1 MTTTVYDKRLFLLDA
16 YALIFRS
23 YYAFIKNPRVTSRGM
38 NTSAVFGFLLT
49 LEDLL
54 VRQKPTHIA
63 VVFDPPGPTFRNA
76 IYPAYKANR
85 DATPEDIKIAVPY
98 IKRLLDAYRIPVI
111 EVQGFEADDVI
122 GTLAHKAAEE
132 GYTAFMM
139 TPDKDFAQL
148 VTDRVMMYRP
158 GRGGGEA
165 EVWGIKE
172 IEREYGVGPG
182 NITDLLGLM
191 GDASD
196 NIPGAPGIGPKT
208 ACKLIRE
215 FGSIETLLGRTAE
228 LQGRQ
233 KDILE
238 QNREQILLSKRLAT
252 IEQDVP
258 VEFRHE
264 ELHRHEIDIDAL
276 RRLYEELEFRTLASR
291 LPSSGSRSQTFGASV
306 GEQPLSSAPG
316 GGLSATASPAS
327 DLSSASDAANRAQAP
342 PSASPGDAQTQTSA
356 ASEGSPSEQDFF
368 APLRQPS
375 EETQGNLFGDNT
387 LAGGSS
393 FATIN
398 TTPHSYAIAETREQS
413 EALAAKL
420 STLSDFCFDTET
432 TSLDPLNTQ
441 LVALAFSWGKGTG
454 TLLWLPPE
462 RNAADD
468 LLEPLRKVFENETIR
483 KTGQNLKFDIQ
494 VLSGYGIS
502 VKGILF
508 DTMMAHY
515 LLEPDMRHNMD
526 LLAAK
531 YLNYEPVHIEELIG
545 ERGPRQKNMRDV
557 EKERVKEYSVEDAD
571 VTWQLREI
579 FAPLLNQQGLDT
591 LAEEIEMPLIRV
603 LAAMEREGIL
613 IDESVLKNYAVTLRE
628 TILRLEQE
636 IYTLAGQEFNI
647 SSPKQLGD
655 ILFVRLRLD
664 DKARL
669 TKTRQYRTDEE
680 VLQRLT
686 GKHNVIEKV
695 LEYRG
700 LKKLLSTYVE
710 ALPALIDPRTGRIHT
725 TYNQAVA
732 STGRLSSTNP
742 NLQNIPVRDAEGRE
756 IRKAFIPGRGK
767 IFLSADYSQIELRL
781 MAHLSGDSAMIADF
795 LSGQDIHS
803 ATASKIFGVPLSEVT
818 REMRSRAK
826 TANFGII
833 YGISAFGLSER
844 LNIGRKE
851 AKELIDGYFNSYPGV
866 RKYMDDSISKARE
879 SGFVTTMFGR
889 RRYLPDIHSRN
900 QVVRGNAE
908 RNAINAPLQGSAADI
923 IKIAMVRIA
932 GRLAKELPGAKMIL
946 QVHDE
951 LIFEV
956 DTDSV
961 EKLREMVVREMKG
974 AADLRVPLEVDTGT
988 GNNWLEA
995 H

>member
-1 MTTTVYDKRLFLLDA
+1 MTAPDFDKKLFLLDA

-23 YYAFIKNPRVTSRGM
+23 YYAFIKNPRVTSKGM

-54 VRQKPTHIA
+54 AKQKPSHIA
-63 VVFDPPGPTFRNA
+63 VVFDPPGPTFRNE

-85 DATPEDIKIAVPY
+85 DATPEDIKIAVPW
-98 IKRLLDAYRIPVI
+98 IKKLLDAYRIPVI
-111 EVQGFEADDVI
+111 EVPGFEADDVI
-122 GTLAHKAAEE
+122 GTLARKASEE

-148 VTDRVMMYRP
+148 VTDRVVMYRP
-158 GRGGGEA
+158 GRSGGEA
-165 EVWGIKE
+165 EIWGINE
-172 IEREYGVGPG
+172 IVREYGVPPAH
-182 NITDLLGLM
+182 ITDLLGLM
-191 GDASD
+191 GDTSD

-208 ACKLIRE
+208 ACKLIGE
-215 FGSIETLLGRTAE
+215 HGSIESLLSNTSV
-228 LQGRQ
+228 LSGRQ
-233 KDILE
+233 KDIIE

-252 IEQDVP
+252 IEQNVP
-258 VEFRHE
+258 VEFSHAD
-264 ELHRHEIDIDAL
+264 LHRSDADTDAL
-276 RRLYEELEFRTLASR
+276 RRIYEELEFRTMASR
-291 LPSSGSRSQTFGASV
+291 LPVSGGRQSLPGPV
-306 GEQPLSSAPG
+306 GENQTVADEKPVAGPSSAPG
-316 GGLSATASPAS
+316 PSPVVAPSSIQQASGDFQGTLFGETATEGNAGKTDISKTTHNYTLIESLEEVRRLAEVLSALT
-327 DLSSASDAANRAQAP
+327 
-342 PSASPGDAQTQTSA
+342 
-356 ASEGSPSEQDFF
+356 
-368 APLRQPS
+368 
-375 EETQGNLFGDNT
+375 
-387 LAGGSS
+387 
-393 FATIN
+393 
-398 TTPHSYAIAETREQS
+398 
-413 EALAAKL
+413 
-420 STLSDFCFDTET
+420 DFCFDTET
-432 TSLDPLNTQ
+432 NSLDSLNAQ
-441 LVALAFSWGKGTG
+441 LVSIAFSWEKGSG
-454 TLLWLPPE
+454 TMLWLPPARDE
-462 RNAADD
+462 ALK
-468 LLEPLRKVFENETIR
+468 LLDPIRPVFENEKIR

-502 VKGILF
+502 VRGPLF
-508 DTMMAHY
+508 DTMLAHY

-526 LLAAK
+526 LLASQ
-531 YLNYEPVHIEELIG
+531 YLGYEPVRIEELIG
-545 ERGPRQKNMRDV
+545 ERGPRQRTMRDV
-557 EKERVKEYSVEDAD
+557 EKEKVKEYAVEDAD
-571 VTWQLREI
+571 VTWQLMQLFEPMLRKEE
-579 FAPLLNQQGLDT
+579 LDT
-591 LAEEIEMPLIRV
+591 LAEKIEMPLIRV
-603 LAAMEREGIL
+603 LAAMEREGVF
-613 IDESVLKNYAVTLRE
+613 IDESALNSFAVTLRE
-628 TILRLEQE
+628 SIIRLEQE
-636 IYTLAGQEFNI
+636 IYSLAGQEFNI

-655 ILFVRLRLD
+655 ILFIRLRLD

-680 VLQRLT
+680 VLQRLSA
-686 GKHNVIEKV
+686 KHPVIVKV

-710 ALPALIDPRTGRIHT
+710 ALPLLIDRNTGRIHT

-756 IRKAFIPGRGK
+756 IRKAFIPAPGK

-781 MAHLSGDSAMIADF
+781 MAHLSGDSAMISDF

-803 ATASKIFGVPLSEVT
+803 ATASKIFGVPVAGVT
-818 REMRSRAK
+818 REMRAKAK

-844 LNIGRKE
+844 LTIGRKE

-866 RKYMDDSISKARE
+866 KAYMDESIRRARE
-879 SGFVTTMFGR
+879 FGYVTTMFGR

-932 GRLAKELPGAKMIL
+932 SRLGQEMPEAKMIL

-956 DTDSV
+956 DTGHV
-961 EKLREMVVREMKG
+961 EKVAMIVKEEMKG
-974 AADLRVPLEVDTGT
+974 AAQLSVPLEVDTGT
-988 GNNWLEA
+988 GYNWLEA

>member
-1 MTTTVYDKRLFLLDA
+1 MTVTDNDKRLFLLDA

-23 YYAFIKNPRVTSRGM
+23 YYAFIKNPRVTSKGM

-54 VRQKPTHIA
+54 TRQKPTHIA
-63 VVFDPPGPTFRNA
+63 VVFDPPGPTFRNEM
-76 IYPAYKANR
+76 YPAYKANR

-98 IKRLLDAYRIPVI
+98 IKRLLDAYHIPVI
-111 EVQGFEADDVI
+111 EVPGFEADDVI
-122 GTLAHKAAEE
+122 GTLARKASEE

-148 VTDRVMMYRP
+148 VTDRVVMYRP

-165 EVWGIKE
+165 EIWGEKE
-172 IEREYGVGPG
+172 IIREYGVAPG

-191 GDASD
+191 GDSSD

-208 ACKLIRE
+208 ACKLISE
-215 FGSIETLLGRTAE
+215 HGSIETLLGKTSE
-228 LQGRQ
+228 LAGRQ
-233 KDILE
+233 KEILE

-252 IEQDVP
+252 IEQNVP
-258 VEFRHE
+258 VEFRHTD
-264 ELHRHEIDIDAL
+264 LHRREIDTDAL

-291 LPSSGSRSQTFGASV
+291 LPSPGSRPQTSASPA
-306 GEQPLSSAPG
+306 GTPAPEP
-316 GGLSATASPAS
+316 ATASETQATAS
-327 DLSSASDAANRAQAP
+327 ARRDSELLPSSATPAY
-342 PSASPGDAQTQTSA
+342 
-356 ASEGSPSEQDFF
+356 EPSEPEFF
-368 APLRQPS
+368 APLRQQS
-375 EETQGNLFGDNT
+375 AERQGNLFGET
-387 LAGGSS
+387 AASEGVSL
-393 FATIN
+393 ATIN
-398 TTPHSYAIAETREQS
+398 TTPHNYSIAETQDQS
-413 EALAAKL
+413 AVLAAKL
-420 STLSDFCFDTET
+420 STLSNFCFDTET

-441 LVALAFSWGKGTG
+441 LVAVAFSWEKGTG
-454 TLLWLPPE
+454 TLLWIPPDRSVAE
-462 RNAADD
+462 D
-468 LLEPLRKVFENETIR
+468 LLEPLRPVFENQSIR

-494 VLSGYGIS
+494 VLSGYGIR
-502 VKGILF
+502 VKGTLF

-531 YLNYEPVHIEELIG
+531 YLGYEPVHIEELIG

-557 EKERVKEYSVEDAD
+557 DKDKVKEYSVEDAD
-571 VTWQLREI
+571 VTWQLMEI
-579 FAPLLNQQGLDT
+579 FEPLLKKEGLT
-591 LAEEIEMPLIRV
+591 KLAEEIEMPLISV
-603 LAAMEREGIL
+603 LAAMEREGIR

-647 SSPKQLGD
+647 SSPKQLGE

-669 TKTRQYRTDEE
+669 TKTRQFRTDEE

-686 GKHNVIEKV
+686 GKHPVIDKV

-710 ALPALIDPRTGRIHT
+710 ALPELMDPNTGRIHT

-756 IRKAFIPGRGK
+756 IRKAFIPGNGK

-781 MAHLSGDSAMIADF
+781 MAHLSGDSDMIADF

-803 ATASKIFGVPLSEVT
+803 ATASKIFGVPVSEVT

-844 LNIGRKE
+844 LTIGRKE

-866 RKYMDDSISKARE
+866 KRYMDESINRARE
-879 SGFVTTMFGR
+879 SGYVTTMFGR

-932 GRLAKELPGAKMIL
+932 DRLEKELPGAKMIL

-956 DTDSV
+956 ETGSV
-961 EKLREMVVREMKG
+961 EKLREMVIREMKT
-974 AADLRVPLEVDTGT
+974 AADLKVPLEVDTGT
-988 GNNWLEA
+988 GKNWLEA